1 MKFPQPS
8 EYYLPSLKFLQK
20 KRLVVTALYVSI
32 YYILFIT
39 FAASVITT
47 YIKSANTQYPDSFFS
62 FFFVLLI
69 LSGVGVLLH
78 LRRLTLAIRTKRQAL
93 QDGTTIPH
101 YDIALSPVEASVL
114 IDARDAGEMA
124 LLVII
129 ALQSK
134 SNLRA
139 WRNDHDKIQLQYL
152 DSGAALTYYEQAF
165 MTALFAKTSSVTL
178 SDRQL
183 RRHNAL
189 NIMQNVIYE
198 QLVAQGYLAKMNRAQ
213 QALYQY
219 GLFNTVVF
227 GYISYGLVVL
237 IMSGLA
243 IGTLHYGPLEVLPHT
258 SPQQVALVLAWS
270 AVLIVAPLLLL
281 TFSAYS
287 KRGSASFR
295 TVYGFYWFLKVAFA
309 SRLSDKQFLSKAE
322 REKYLPYA
330 IAFGIP
336 VDQ

>member
-1 MKFPQPS
+1 VF
-8 EYYLPSLKFLQK
+8 
-20 KRLVVTALYVSI
+20 
-32 YYILFIT
+32 T
-39 FAASVITT
+39 FSVITA
-47 YIKSANTQYPDSFFS
+47 YIKFAHTQYPDSFFS

-78 LRRLTLAIRTKRQAL
+78 LRRLTLAMRTKHQASR
-93 QDGTTIPH
+93 DGTTTPR

-134 SNLRA
+134 GSLRA
-139 WRNDHDKIQLQYL
+139 WRNDRDKIQLQYL

-165 MTALFAKTSSVTL
+165 VAALFATSSSVTL

-183 RRHNAL
+183 RRHKAL
-189 NIMQNVIYE
+189 NIMQKVIYE
-198 QLVAQGYLAKMNRAQ
+198 QLVAQGYLAKMSGAQ

-219 GLFNTVVF
+219 GLFSTVIF
-227 GYISYGLVVL
+227 GYICYGLVVL

-258 SPQQVALVLAWS
+258 SPQQVTLVLIWS
-270 AVLIVAPLLLL
+270 AVLITTPLLLL
-281 TFSAYS
+281 TFGAYS
-287 KRGSASFR
+287 KRGTASFR
-295 TVYGFYWFLKVAFA
+295 TVYGFYWFLKVALA
-309 SRLSDKQFLSKAE
+309 PRLSEKKFLSKAE